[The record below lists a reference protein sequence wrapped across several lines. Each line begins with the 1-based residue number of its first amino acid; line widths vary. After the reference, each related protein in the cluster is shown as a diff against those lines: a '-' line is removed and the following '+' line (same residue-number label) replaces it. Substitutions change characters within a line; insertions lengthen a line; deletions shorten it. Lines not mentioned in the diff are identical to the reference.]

1 VGLPKTEFV
10 VRADSHLAYQVFGTG
25 TAKLLML
32 YGVPSHLDYFWEF
45 PLQVRVHERLAR
57 LARVAVY
64 DWRGYGMSDPLPMG
78 GYPIEELA
86 ADALAVLD
94 AAHFERAVLW
104 GDFAGGAVAVWL
116 AVHRPARVDGLIL
129 VDSSAPMPAMTLVSV
144 KQRLPRY
151 ARSYRPLGAPARRSN
166 WSHRAWRQTSIF
178 ASSGRGP
185 SA

>member
-1 VGLPKTEFV
+1 MRLGQPGREDFGVGLAPKTEFV

-32 YGVPSHLDYFWEF
+32 YGVPSHVDYFWEF

-64 DWRGYGMSDPLPMG
+64 DWRGYGMSDPLPTG

-116 AVHRPARVDGLIL
+116 AVHRPARVDIRSTGP
-129 VDSSAPMPAMTLVSV
+129 VDRHTRRADRSARVRDPVPD
-144 KQRLPRY
+144 RPRD
-151 ARSYRPLGAPARRSN
+151 ARRHA
-166 WSHRAWRQTSIF
+166 HRA
-178 ASSGRGP
+178 
-185 SA
+185 